1 MSTAIVEFSGAN
13 GLAQPCTVHD
23 RAPSESE
30 AQRQRQRQRQRDSVC
45 VCARAFVC
53 VCVCVCVTCQL
64 GKRDGG
70 SWISFEAPWK
80 TVALNVVGAVR

>member
-45 VCARAFVC
+45 VC
-53 VCVCVCVTCQL
+53 VTCQL

-80 TVALNVVGAVR
+80 TVALNVVGAVRMR

>member
-13 GLAQPCTVHD
+13 GLAHACTVHD

-45 VCARAFVC
+45 VCVC
-53 VCVCVCVTCQL
+53 VSVTCQL

-80 TVALNVVGAVR
+80 TVALNVVGAVRMR